1 MYPQFARVLS
11 LLSLFCLGLSL
22 VLAQEGSGSLPAGG
36 NQEDYQLS
44 IIFDD
49 TMISGSE
56 DILQTPYS
64 DTFSCE
70 GQGYGYYADV
80 QSGCQVIKWKTKNQC
95 LFYIYFL
102 SLGFPHLPAY

>member
-11 LLSLFCLGLSL
+11 LFSLLCLGLSL
-22 VLAQEGSGSLPAGG
+22 VLAQEGSGSLPAGED
-36 NQEDYQLS
+36 QEVYQS
-44 IIFDD
+44 SFDD
-49 TMISGSE
+49 KMISGSE

-80 QSGCQVIKWKTKNQC
+80 QSGCQVKWKTYVYA
-95 LFYIYFL
+95 FF
-102 SLGFPHLPAY
+102 

>member
-1 MYPQFARVLS
+1 MYPQFARF
-11 LLSLFCLGLSL
+11 LSLFSLLCLGLSL
-22 VLAQEGSGSLPAGG
+22 VLAQEGSGSLPAGED
-36 NQEDYQLS
+36 QEDYQS
-44 IIFDD
+44 SFDD

-80 QSGCQVIKWKTKNQC
+80 QSGCQVIKWKT
-95 LFYIYFL
+95 
-102 SLGFPHLPAY
+102 